1 MHGQQIAT
9 LLRKGYS
16 IFLFLFLIVW
26 SSFFLAIETG
36 SVMQTIKGLDGNF
49 TFIIGEKKLQI
60 FD

>member
-1 MHGQQIAT
+1 
-9 LLRKGYS
+9 
-16 IFLFLFLIVW
+16 
-26 SSFFLAIETG
+26 LAIETG